1 MMSFTPAKRTLT
13 LVLLLVILLGMAFIV
28 WSAMTRKQARTDDA
42 VVTADYTAI
51 APKVSGY
58 IRTVHVGDNQS
69 VKAGDVL
76 ATLDDRD
83 YCVALETA
91 EANLQVSQAKLSS
104 AQAQLDQQQATI
116 TQSDAA
122 VSSSE
127 ATLNYA
133 GQNAERYRRLL
144 KSGTTTADEQQK
156 TNASMREAAA
166 QLRQSQAAALSAR
179 KEVSILQASI
189 KQARADIAASQASV
203 DQARLN
209 LSYTIITAPI
219 DGSVGQRS
227 ARQGAWVA
235 AGTRLMA
242 VVPLQQTYVVANFLE
257 TQLGN
262 IQSGQP
268 VSVEVDALPGV
279 RLRGHVDSI
288 APATGSTFAAITA
301 DNATGNYTKVAQ
313 RLPVKIL
320 LDPNQPDLSRLR
332 VGMSVVPEIEMP

>member
-13 LVLLLVILLGMAFIV
+13 LVLLLLILLGMAFFV

-58 IRTVHVGDNQS
+58 IRTVNIGDNQL

-76 ATLDDRD
+76 ATIDDRD
-83 YCVALETA
+83 YRVALETA
-91 EANLQVSQAKLSS
+91 EANLQVSQAKLTSV
-104 AQAQLDQQQATI
+104 QAQLDQQQATI
-116 TQSDAA
+116 AQSDAA

-189 KQARADIAASQASV
+189 KQAQADIAASQASV

-209 LSYTIITAPI
+209 LSYTTITAPI

-262 IQSGQP
+262 VKIGQP

-279 RLRGHVDSI
+279 TLRGHVDSI
-288 APATGSTFAAITA
+288 APATGSTFSAITA

-320 LDPNQPDLSRLR
+320 LEPNQPDLSRLR